1 MSPNDLAAFRL
12 RCRQFR
18 WLAVLMVVSVGGLLA
33 LMYLIAPLVLA
44 ARDGRALGESYWRGV
59 IMAAPTV
66 CYLFGVW
73 SIGAAMKRIA
83 DGALLQGAV
92 ADALRRV
99 GLALGIGGTASV
111 FLVTN
116 ISRLMGLSH
125 GGYLYFDVPGM
136 TLGMIG
142 GALFLLG
149 RVMDQAAA
157 AQAELDEMI

>member
-1 MSPNDLAAFRL
+1 MSSNDLAAFRL

-33 LMYLIAPLVLA
+33 LRYLIAPLVLA
-44 ARDGRALGESYWRGV
+44 ARDGRALGEGYWRGV

>member
-1 MSPNDLAAFRL
+1 MSQADLAAFRL

-18 WLAVLMVVSVGGLLA
+18 WLAVFMVVSVGGLLA
-33 LMYLIAPLVLA
+33 LMHLVVPLALA
-44 ARDGRALGESYWRGV
+44 VRSGRPLGEEYWRSV

-99 GLALGIGGTASV
+99 GLALGVGGVTSV

-116 ISRLMGLSH
+116 ISRLAGLSH